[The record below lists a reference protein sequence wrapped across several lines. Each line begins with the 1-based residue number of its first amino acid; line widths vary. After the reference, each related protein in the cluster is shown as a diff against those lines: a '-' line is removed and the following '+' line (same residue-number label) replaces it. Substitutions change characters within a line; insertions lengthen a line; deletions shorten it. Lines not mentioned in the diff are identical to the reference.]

1 MKRIH
6 YAIKRL
12 ALAGLLTA
20 TAAHAE
26 WTFET
31 DFNDDYP
38 DGTEVY
44 GTTVV
49 EWIDDD
55 AEDGAHGTGGLHV
68 SAAQAAGG
76 GLVLLGL
83 GLAWRRSSRS
93 GTASRSKTSCS
104 GVRRSRRQTSAPAM
118 R

>member
-44 GTTVV
+44 LSL
-49 EWIDDD
+49 I
-55 AEDGAHGTGGLHV
+55 HI
-68 SAAQAAGG
+68 
-76 GLVLLGL
+76 
-83 GLAWRRSSRS
+83 
-93 GTASRSKTSCS
+93 
-104 GVRRSRRQTSAPAM
+104 
-118 R
+118 

>member
-31 DFNDDYP
+31 DFNDDIP
-38 DGTEVY
+38 TSSEVY
-44 GTTVV
+44 GTAAV
-49 EWIDDD
+49 EWIDDVG
-55 AEDGAHGTGGLHV
+55 EDG
-68 SAAQAAGG
+68 
-76 GLVLLGL
+76 VLQL
-83 GLAWRRSSRS
+83 
-93 GTASRSKTSCS
+93 TVPEASQNGSWIVDDFSE
-104 GVRRSRRQTSAPAM
+104 GQTIGE
-118 R
+118 

>member
-1 MKRIH
+1 M
-6 YAIKRL
+6 

-55 AEDGAHGTGGLHV
+55 AEDGVLQLTLAEGNQNGSWIVDNFSEGQTIVEWTGILQTATSVNGPWVDINDTSPLILKPEN
-68 SAAQAAGG
+68 
-76 GLVLLGL
+76 LVKQQY
-83 GLAWRRSSRS
+83 AR
-93 GTASRSKTSCS
+93 A
-104 GVRRSRRQTSAPAM
+104 RQP
-118 R
+118 

>member
-6 YAIKRL
+6 YTIKRL

-44 GTTVV
+44 GSTCLLYTS
-49 EWIDDD
+49 D
-55 AEDGAHGTGGLHV
+55 AADE
-68 SAAQAAGG
+68 
-76 GLVLLGL
+76 
-83 GLAWRRSSRS
+83 
-93 GTASRSKTSCS
+93 
-104 GVRRSRRQTSAPAM
+104 
-118 R
+118 